1 MSHDILSNQQ
11 MKRQR
16 AFLDAPAGPTKRA
29 KTVSIVPL
37 QPKLNK
43 TQEVQVRRLI
53 ARREE
58 TKSFVKGAVGVS
70 NSNVATIVSLSDIPL
85 GQTDNARI
93 GNHVHIKSVIGHLNF
108 IAGDATNTMRCI
120 IFKWKEN
127 DTFNT
132 PTAAQI
138 LANGPTGAADVFST
152 YNRDSPGNYV
162 ILEDWFMVGS
172 TGTSSPFLIQKKQ
185 INKRVGGK
193 MMFYSDVGTTGTNKI
208 YLLALSDSSAVTHPS
223 FNYNIEIG
231 YSDD

>member
-1 MSHDILSNQQ
+1 

-16 AFLDAPAGPTKRA
+16 AFLDNPSGAPTKRT

-37 QPKLNK
+37 APKLNK
-43 TQEVQVRRLI
+43 TQELQVRRLI

-58 TKSFVKGAVGVS
+58 LKTYVKGAVGVS
-70 NSNVATIVSLSDIPL
+70 NSNVATIISLSDIPL
-85 GQTDNARI
+85 GQTDNSRI
-93 GNHVHIKSVIGHLNF
+93 GNHVHLKSIQGHLNF

-132 PTAAQI
+132 PTVGQL
-138 LANGPTGAADVFST
+138 LASGPTGAADVFST
-152 YNRDSPGNYV
+152 YNRDSPANYQ
-162 ILEDWFMVGS
+162 IIADWFMVGS

-185 INKRVGGK
+185 INKKLTGK
-193 MMFYSDVGTTGTNKI
+193 IQFYSDVGASGTNKI
-208 YLLALSDSSAVTHPS
+208 FLLALSDSSAVTHPS

-231 YSDD
+231 YSDE